1 MIYERMYLAYRFGA
15 TLGPSLT
22 DVNHDSFGVLFF
34 FFLFFH
40 VLEAYCNVIVIGV
53 S

>member
-1 MIYERMYLAYRFGA
+1 MIYERMYLAYRFGT

-22 DVNHDSFGVLFF
+22 DVNHNSFGRSFILFP
-34 FFLFFH
+34 LVH